1 LLTGL
6 PSPLSEPPQWNSRN
20 STKRPTLPPT
30 RQTALTSRQR
40 KKRSTQMNDHP
51 SNTTSE
57 LTDQRI
63 EETIAPIQERLATMN
78 KSLKSLMDALESQQA
93 QMKTLSA
100 RQPPEETWAE
110 RQTLL
115 AETRREFLANP
126 DPPPGEATYKHIGKC
141 GLCRHLAAAYAELAP
156 RPVDRPTSRLSL
168 ACRTEPRFQPALVV
182 TTCNLFQQMSDAPTA
197 PTEAPISPA
206 QPLMN

>member
-1 LLTGL
+1 
-6 PSPLSEPPQWNSRN
+6 
-20 STKRPTLPPT
+20 
-30 RQTALTSRQR
+30 
-40 KKRSTQMNDHP
+40 MNDDP

-57 LTDQRI
+57 VTDQRMK
-63 EETIAPIQERLATMN
+63 ETIALIQERLATMN

-115 AETRREFLANP
+115 AEIQRQILANP
-126 DPPPGEATYKHIGKC
+126 DPAPGEATYKHIGKC
-141 GLCRHLAAAYAELAP
+141 GLCRHLAAAYGELAP
-156 RPVDRPTSRLSL
+156 RPTDKPTTSRLTL
-168 ACRTEPRFQPALVV
+168 ACRAELRFQPALVV
-182 TTCNLFQQMSDAPTA
+182 TTCNLFLQMPDAPTA
-197 PTEAPISPA
+197 LTEAPISPA